1 MHPTEDRDRLQRRRW
16 MLVGLVLLLGLTAG
30 AIYKWVDKEGKVH
43 YSDQPPPGQ
52 SAQVVEVAP
61 GPTAAQQEAAQRKL
75 QELTTES
82 AEISRRLET
91 ERALRRE
98 AAGQSVREEA
108 ERRATCVEALQQSA
122 VLNVVAPV
130 YKRRPTGKGTYAR
143 IYITDAE
150 RVVELG
156 RLQQVIGASCSED
169 ATARQAEQADAL
181 QLEMSRLP
189 WCVEMREEAERLVAL
204 GTAEARER
212 LAQVQAEMQ
221 KLRAT
226 CREVPLDGV
235 WLAQRLVVNR

>member
-61 GPTAAQQEAAQRKL
+61 GPTAAQQEAAQKKL

-82 AEISRRLET
+82 AEISQRLEK

-98 AAGQSVREEA
+98 AARQSVQEQA
-108 ERRATCVEALQQSA
+108 ERRAACVEALQQSA

-143 IYITDAE
+143 TYITDAE
-150 RVVELG
+150 RVAELG
-156 RLQQVIGASCSED
+156 RLQQVIAVSCSDD
-169 ATARQAEQADAL
+169 ATARRAEQAEAL

-221 KLRAT
+221 EQRAT

-235 WLAQRLVVNR
+235 WLAQRVVVKR